1 MKTKSYPSNLTPG
14 QMEIVQSL
22 VTLPSTGRPM
32 KWPLVDIINGIM
44 YLVRT
49 GCQWRFL
56 PSDFPPWQTV
66 YYRFNRWKKNGTWKY
81 IHDYLVK
88 LTRTASGRHQDPS
101 AGIIDSQS
109 VKTTESP
116 GERGYD
122 AGKKIKGRKRHI
134 LVDTIGLII
143 GVIVHAANIQDRDG
157 AKLLL
162 SKVKDTLPLLQL
174 IWADAAYSGKLIN
187 WVQTK
192 CNLILKIVKRPPEQK
207 GFEVLPR
214 RWVVERTFGWL
225 GRNRRMSKDYERL
238 TDTSEIIIYISMM
251 ALMLHRLTAHE

>member
-1 MKTKSYPSNLTPG
+1 METKSYPSDLTPM
-14 QMEIVQSL
+14 QMEIVLSL
-22 VTLPSTGRPM
+22 VTLPSTGRPI
-32 KWPLVDIINGIM
+32 KWPLINVINGIL

-66 YYRFNRWKKNGTWKY
+66 YYRFNLWKKDGTWEH
-81 IHDYLVK
+81 IHDFLVK
-88 LTRTASGRHQDPS
+88 LTRVTSGRNQDPS

-109 VKTTESP
+109 VKTTEIPS
-116 GERGYD
+116 ERGYD

-157 AKLLL
+157 VKLLL
-162 SKVKDTLPLLQL
+162 LKVKDTLPLLQL
-174 IWADAAYSGKLIN
+174 IWADAAYSGKLID
-187 WVQTK
+187 WVKTK
-192 CNLILKIVKRPPEQK
+192 CNLILKIVKRPSGQK
-207 GFEVLPR
+207 GFTVLPR

-238 TDTSEIIIYISMM
+238 ANTSEVIIYISMI
-251 ALMLHRLTAHE
+251 ALMLHRLTDHQ